1 MGATDKSLGPCYTVG
16 ILHHYTSNQTRGDPI
31 MNPDDISI
39 ESMGKLFAYE
49 KMARDIDGIKDVD
62 HLRNVAKA
70 FCKLYYKQQ
79 EVVGKLGNI

>member
-1 MGATDKSLGPCYTVG
+1 
-16 ILHHYTSNQTRGDPI
+16 
-31 MNPDDISI
+31 MNPDDIQL

-49 KMARDIDGIKDVD
+49 KMARDIDGIKDMD

-79 EVVGKLGNI
+79 EVVGKIGI